1 METVRNFSVLGSKI
15 MQMVTAAMKL
25 KDACS
30 LEVNFFTNLDHILK
44 SRDITLPTKVCLV
57 KTMDSPVG
65 WDRKGGRRGGSGWG
79 NTCTPMADSY
89 QCIIPYNIPII
100 PIIIILV

>member
-1 METVRNFSVLGSKI
+1 METVRDFSVLGSKI

-25 KDACS
+25 KDVCS

-57 KTMDSPVG
+57 KTMDNPVG
-65 WDRKGGRRGGSGWG
+65 WDRKGGGREVQVG
-79 NTCTPMADSY
+79 
-89 QCIIPYNIPII
+89 
-100 PIIIILV
+100 